1 MAGTNHDLEEH
12 VQRITVTLDDD
23 RVAELDEI
31 IRTRGYQNRSE
42 AIRDLTR
49 SGLKEAIL
57 DASGAEDCVAAVV
70 YVFDHSARDLSKRL
84 VGTFHDNHQLVL
96 STLHVHL
103 DHDHC
108 MEATVLKGKSAQVQ
122 AVANQII
129 SERGVRHGRLI
140 MIPAE
145 LEAEMHDHDG
155 ETPHSHIKI
164 K

>member
-1 MAGTNHDLEEH
+1 M
-12 VQRITVTLDDD
+12 QRITVTLDDD
-23 RVAELDEI
+23 LVAEIDEI
-31 IRTRGYQNRSE
+31 MRIRGYQNRSE

-49 SGLKEAIL
+49 SGLKEARL
-57 DASGAEDCVAAVV
+57 DASGTEDCVAAVV
-70 YVFDHSARDLSKRL
+70 YVFDHSMRDLSKRL
-84 VGTFHDNHQLVL
+84 VATLHDNHQLVL

-108 MEATVLKGKSAQVQ
+108 MEATVLKGKSSQVQ

-129 SERGVRHGRLI
+129 AERGVRHGRLI

-145 LEAEMHDHDG
+145 LEAETHDHHG
-155 ETPHSHIKI
+155 EGLHSHIRI